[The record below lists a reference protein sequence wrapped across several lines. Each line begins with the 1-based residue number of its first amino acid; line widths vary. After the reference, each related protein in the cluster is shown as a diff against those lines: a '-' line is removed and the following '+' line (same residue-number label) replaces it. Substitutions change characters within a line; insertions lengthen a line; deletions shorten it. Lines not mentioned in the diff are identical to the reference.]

1 MDEGR
6 ERRMSYFFDNAE
18 REAEDLINEVVREL
32 DHEDSV
38 TFTSGL
44 SNDFRKRLIQKLAQ
58 RLYDLNMDLYDAE
71 QSRYVD

>member
-1 MDEGR
+1 
-6 ERRMSYFFDNAE
+6 MSYFFDNAE

-44 SNDFRKRLIQKLAQ
+44 SNDFRKRLK
-58 RLYDLNMDLYDAE
+58 MDE
-71 QSRYVD
+71 